1 MFSIYEIILLF
12 FVISIGGWI
21 WEVILGLIQ
30 HKKFINRGFLIGP
43 YIPIYGCG
51 GLLTNIIFTN
61 LNMFDGVLNIIY
73 IFVVTTILASILE
86 YFTSWLL
93 ETIFNN
99 RWWDY
104 SHFKFNINGRI
115 CLLCSVAFGIAGT
128 LTYKLFNPAV
138 RQLLDYLN
146 PSLDLIKGIDLILI
160 VIFVVDIM
168 LSFRI
173 LNTLKNISNSIKE
186 DSTDKISKQVRKIIF
201 NNYNLLYKR
210 VINSF
215 PTMIVKNK
223 LSLLR
228 DKIYDEQKRIEK
240 ASYKLDIRKR
250 RVKLLEKEL
259 NNSIGL
265 KNRFINLF
273 KRK

>member
-51 GLLTNIIFTN
+51 GLITNIIFTN

-104 SHFKFNINGRI
+104 SNFKFNINGRI

-160 VIFVVDIM
+160 IIFVVDIM

-186 DSTDKISKQVRKIIF
+186 DSTDKISRQVRKIIF

-228 DKIYDEQKRIEK
+228 DKIYDEQKKIEK